1 MQTMKKYFLINI
13 CLCLLL
19 GICRAQQPLT
29 YHADQ
34 ISFKSADGKISFSGT
49 LTVPDGAAN
58 VPAVVLISGS
68 GRQDRT
74 GTIAGHPIFTQI
86 ADYLSSNGIAVL
98 RIDDRETGKSSGDFG
113 SATISD
119 FADDAIRA
127 AQVLKLM
134 PAINPNKI
142 GLVAH
147 AEGASVM
154 LLAAVKS
161 KEISYLIS
169 LAGQI
174 TTDTDTKLL
183 TRIRLPILAINGDRD
198 TVVPGE
204 QSLANW
210 KNYAALGGNRKVRT
224 VLLSGLN
231 HLLLP
236 CKTCTVAEYPSLRAD
251 FSQRTLHIVTSWI
264 QQSIQY

>member
-1 MQTMKKYFLINI
+1 MKKYLLINI
-13 CLCLLL
+13 CLCLWI
-19 GICRAQQPLT
+19 GICNGQQPLT

-34 ISFKSADGKISFSGT
+34 ISFKSSDGKVSFSGT
-49 LTVPDGAAN
+49 LTVPEGAVK
-58 VPAVVLISGS
+58 VPAVVLLSGS
-68 GRQDRT
+68 GRQDRN

-98 RIDDRETGKSSGDFG
+98 RIDDRGTGRSSGDFE
-113 SATISD
+113 SAVVND

-127 AQVLKLM
+127 VQVLKLM

-142 GLVAH
+142 GLMAH

-161 KEISYLIS
+161 KEVSYLIS

-174 TTDTDTKLL
+174 TTETDKKLL
-183 TRIRLPILAINGDRD
+183 SRIRVPILAINGDRD
-198 TVVPGE
+198 TQVPGE
-204 QSLANW
+204 QNLANW

-231 HLLLP
+231 HLFLP
-236 CKTCTVAEYPSLRAD
+236 CKTCTVAEYPYLRAD
-251 FSQRTLHIVTSWI
+251 FSQRTLHVVTSWI